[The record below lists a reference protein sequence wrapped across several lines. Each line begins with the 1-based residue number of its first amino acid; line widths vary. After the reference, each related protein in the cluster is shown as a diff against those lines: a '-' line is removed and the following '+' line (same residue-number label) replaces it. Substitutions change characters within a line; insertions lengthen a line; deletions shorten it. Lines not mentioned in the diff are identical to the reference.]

1 MQIFLRIKEFIVKL
15 QNLPLWQ
22 KKVIL
27 WAIATVIGVVLI
39 FFWWNSTRE
48 GLRKINSGDIMK
60 QFIPTVEEESLSN
73 EENFLQLP
81 NLEEQK
87 EEKQN
92 GR

>member
-1 MQIFLRIKEFIVKL
+1 MQFFLRIKEFIVKL

-27 WAIATVIGVVLI
+27 WAITTILGVVLI
-39 FFWWNSTRE
+39 FFWWNSTKE
-48 GLRKINSGDIMK
+48 GLKKINSGDVIK
-60 QFIPTVEEESLSN
+60 QFVPSMEEENLLN

-87 EEKQN
+87 EKKQN